1 MGGRIK
7 QPMSKKGAAWNAGIQ
22 FGLPLLGLLLTL
34 VAGQA
39 TVAPT
44 AVFVAV
50 SALYV
55 AGFGLF
61 FAAKLSVFR
70 AGRYFSMGSQSM
82 ATGARRAYRTG
93 YLLMGLGC
101 IGALGLIIAAR

>member
-1 MGGRIK
+1 
-7 QPMSKKGAAWNAGIQ
+7 MSQKGAAGNAGIQ

-44 AVFVAV
+44 AVFVAA

-82 ATGARRAYRTG
+82 ATWAGRAYRAG
-93 YLLMGLGC
+93 CLLMGLGC
-101 IGALGLIIAAR
+101 IGALGLIIAGR